1 MRLRVAAVL
10 LIVCS
15 VALVSAQKTRFGQG
29 PPKAKDGVDYPI
41 KIHISGIHLRKDC
54 SLGET
59 SGTGYTTCDDMIY
72 ADAQLAGQKI
82 ELRGFQIWNPG
93 HAILLVAADYQA
105 RLVKA
110 PHPAGPNPIG
120 TEYELLMPDRTI
132 WRSTVTGFSE

>member
-1 MRLRVAAVL
+1 MRSRFAAVL

-15 VALVSAQKTRFGQG
+15 VASVSAQKTRFGQG
-29 PPKAKDGVDYPI
+29 PPKARDGVDYPI
-41 KIHISGIHLRKDC
+41 TIHVSGIHLRKDC
-54 SLGET
+54 TLSET
-59 SGTGYTTCDDMIY
+59 SGTGNTTCDDMIY
-72 ADAQLAGQKI
+72 ADAQFAGKKI
-82 ELRGFQIWNPG
+82 ELRGFQIWYPG

-110 PHPAGPNPIG
+110 PQPVGPNPIG